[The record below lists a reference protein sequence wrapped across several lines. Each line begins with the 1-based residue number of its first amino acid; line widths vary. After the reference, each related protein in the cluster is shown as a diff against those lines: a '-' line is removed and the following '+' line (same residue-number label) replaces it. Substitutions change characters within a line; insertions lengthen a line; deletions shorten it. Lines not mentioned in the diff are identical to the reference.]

1 MPVIT
6 IARQYGAGGSTV
18 AAIVAE
24 RLGADLV
31 DKWLD
36 PRLWPLLR
44 DPCYP
49 VPRPLWR
56 PRHGT
61 LANPCRAR
69 SGASVMGL
77 WPTLAAPALAPDFP
91 ASDQPFPRQGG
102 NWGARTV
109 LAAVALGLAVVGG
122 IAVRV
127 GMSRMPS
134 RPLPAPA
141 QPTRVGSPRD
151 PWGGRP
157 GPTW

>member
-36 PRLWPLLR
+36 PHLWPLSR
-44 DPCYP
+44 DSGQPL
-49 VPRPLWR
+49 PRPLWR

-69 SGASVMGL
+69 SGARLPGER
-77 WPTLAAPALAPDFP
+77 PAVP
-91 ASDQPFPRQGG
+91 AS
-102 NWGARTV
+102 
-109 LAAVALGLAVVGG
+109 
-122 IAVRV
+122 
-127 GMSRMPS
+127 
-134 RPLPAPA
+134 
-141 QPTRVGSPRD
+141 
-151 PWGGRP
+151 GR
-157 GPTW
+157 